1 MDTIIKRSCHS
12 KESLTTLTYTH
23 AEFVNDLKLGSFLFQ
38 QNEPY
43 KIRWGH
49 YRKQCYLRASVPST
63 VFASNEAF
71 LVSFI
76 LFPFAAYYKPIWIFL
91 CNFWVASCIFVV
103 CLFHL
108 FFTFFFIF
116 PLFCNLFLRY
126 VSSPFSVCHCFMCH
140 FLAIFYIG
148 IIIITF
154 FVLLLMYFVCIV
166 YCNELVQIVTLSHLL
181 AEGRKEG
188 KWRESSKKMSTRR
201 IAMSEEFVEI
211 KIYGTWK

>member
-1 MDTIIKRSCHS
+1 MNGYNNKNKLPFEGEPNDTH
-12 KESLTTLTYTH
+12 THTH

-108 FFTFFFIF
+108 FSHSSLFFRYFAIYFFGMFLSPSPCAIVSCVIFLLFSTLALLLFTFFV
-116 PLFCNLFLRY
+116 L
-126 VSSPFSVCHCFMCH
+126 
-140 FLAIFYIG
+140 
-148 IIIITF
+148 
-154 FVLLLMYFVCIV
+154 LLLMYFVCIV

-181 AEGRKEG
+181 GRKRKQNDERAAK
-188 KWRESSKKMSTRR
+188 KWAQDE
-201 IAMSEEFVEI
+201 
-211 KIYGTWK
+211 